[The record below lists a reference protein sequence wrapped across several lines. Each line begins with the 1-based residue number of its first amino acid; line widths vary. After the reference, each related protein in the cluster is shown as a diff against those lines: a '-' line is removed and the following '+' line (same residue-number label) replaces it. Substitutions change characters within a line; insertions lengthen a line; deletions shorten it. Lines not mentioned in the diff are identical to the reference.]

1 MAIDW
6 GRMAR
11 GVATGYLSAKI
22 ANTEANDEMNANIAE
37 RSGLNFYENTLPD
50 FLTSEKTRKETFS
63 KVSAQYGPDVA
74 TYMDREKFITG
85 DPNDYKN
92 IVTMLGSNEGL
103 NETLLKAYLEAV
115 SAGTYAERAERRVS
129 KIQNREKTIMGL
141 TSGSSKIGNM
151 TAELLVE
158 KPETM
163 TDAGVGAGPVM
174 ATETVTTPAVEGS
187 QVGPVITEAVP
198 EKTETKEIPLP
209 TYEEIFGDADKA
221 ETIYLKMDS
230 TERKRYQDIAS
241 KIFDRDKDA
250 LTGDFAVAEGYI
262 DDYKAGLEDGTVSN
276 KTTQNQYIYNRWFKE
291 KFLPNENIS
300 YTTPLPQDIIDATN
314 YINYY
319 NSIGDDTM
327 VNEIKTRL
335 KKAGYDLTDYNL

>member
-103 NETLLKAYLEAV
+103 NETKLKAYLEAV

-221 ETIYLKMDS
+221 ETTFLKMKREDKVAIKKLS
-230 TERKRYQDIAS
+230 NTE
-241 KIFDRDKDA
+241 FDQNFETKLTGYVDVPEMYEDAYDA
-250 LTGDFAVAEGYI
+250 LPEKEQKKVT
-262 DDYKAGLEDGTVSN
+262 LE
-276 KTTQNQYIYNRWFKE
+276 QYARQRYFE
-291 KFLPNENIS
+291 EVFLPAQGYS
-300 YTTPLPQDIIDATN
+300 YAPPPPQDIIKARTLL
-314 YINYY
+314 NYY
-319 NSIGDDTM
+319 NSIGDDNM
-327 VNEIKTRL
+327 VIEIKKRLVNE
-335 KKAGYDLTDYNL
+335 GYDLTDYNL

>member
-1 MAIDW
+1 MAIDF
-6 GRMAR
+6 GRIAR
-11 GVATGYLSAKI
+11 SVATGYLSAKI
-22 ANTEANDEMNANIAE
+22 ANTEANDEMNANITE
-37 RSGLNFYENTLPD
+37 RAGLNFYENTLPD
-50 FLTSEKTRKETFS
+50 FQASEKTRKETFS

-92 IVTMLGSNEGL
+92 IVTMLGSNDGI
-103 NETLLKAYLEAV
+103 NEIKLKAYLEAV

-129 KIQNREKTIMGL
+129 KIQDYEKTLTGL
-141 TSGSSKIGNM
+141 RTGSGKIGNM

-187 QVGPVITEAVP
+187 QVGPIITEAVP

-209 TYEEIFGDADKA
+209 TYEEIFGDATKA
-221 ETIYLKMDS
+221 ENVFLKMDS
-230 TERKRYQDIAS
+230 KAKTSIRKASNTEFDQNYEDKLTGDVKIPEMYEEAYNALPEKEQKKVTLEQYTRKRYFEEVYLSSQ
-241 KIFDRDKDA
+241 
-250 LTGDFAVAEGYI
+250 GY
-262 DDYKAGLEDGTVSN
+262 
-276 KTTQNQYIYNRWFKE
+276 
-291 KFLPNENIS
+291 S
-300 YTTPLPQDIIDATN
+300 YAPPPPQDIIDATN

-319 NSIGDDTM
+319 NSIGDETM
-327 VNEIKTRL
+327 VAEIKKRL
-335 KKAGYDLTDYNL
+335 IKAGYDLRDYNL